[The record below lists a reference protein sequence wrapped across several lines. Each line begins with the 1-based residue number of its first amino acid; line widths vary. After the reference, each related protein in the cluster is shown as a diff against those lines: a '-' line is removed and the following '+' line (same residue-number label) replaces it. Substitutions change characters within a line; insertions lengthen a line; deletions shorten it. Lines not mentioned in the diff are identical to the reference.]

1 MSRSFSSGFRHG
13 LGRAAA
19 VVGLVATV
27 VFVSAPAMA
36 SAATVPLVGSTF
48 SISSPGSLSGTSG
61 QAITPVQFVASN
73 VDASTAPATT
83 SITWVAGQLPA
94 GLALSATGQLSGTLN
109 ASIPGGVYDVRVVA
123 TEKVVTKW
131 RGRRIVAYAAAD
143 FATRISIAGPSVT
156 VSDQTVIG
164 SGFDTPSGVA
174 VGSSGHVFVADTG
187 NSRVVK
193 MDVDG
198 SNRTVIGSG
207 FSYPY
212 GVAAD
217 SSGHVFV
224 ADTYNNRVVKMDADG
239 SNQTVIGSG
248 FGSPFGVAVDSS
260 GHVFVADT
268 DNSRVVKMD
277 ADGSNQTTVSSG
289 FAGPYGVAV
298 DSSGHVFV
306 ADTGNSRV
314 VKMDVDGS
322 NQTVIGSGF
331 AGPYG
336 VAVDSSGHVFVADT
350 DNSRVVKMDADGSNQ
365 TAFESG
371 FFYPYG
377 VGADSSG
384 HVFVAGNG
392 RVVTLDARIPD
403 QTIPS
408 VEAGQPLVATQ
419 LVGGAVDPSTPPR
432 VTSVKWFASSLPA
445 GLRLS
450 SSGVLSGTP
459 LAALDAGRYSIYV
472 VATQRVT
479 TKIGTVTS
487 VTTKTTSRVIQ
498 IVIT

>member
-1 MSRSFSSGFRHG
+1 MSRSFSPGFRHR

-19 VVGLVATV
+19 VVGLVATIG
-27 VFVSAPAMA
+27 FVSAPSTA

-48 SISSPGSLSGTSG
+48 SISDPGSLSGTSG

-143 FATRISIAGPSVT
+143 FATTISVAGPSVT
-156 VSDQTVIG
+156 VSHQTVIA
-164 SGFDTPSGVA
+164 SGLNTPSGVA
-174 VGSSGHVFVADTG
+174 VGSSGHVFVADTL
-187 NSRVVK
+187 
-193 MDVDG
+193 
-198 SNRTVIGSG
+198 
-207 FSYPY
+207 
-212 GVAAD
+212 
-217 SSGHVFV
+217 
-224 ADTYNNRVVKMDADG
+224 NNRVVKMDADG

-248 FGSPFGVAVDSS
+248 FRSPFGVAVDSS

-331 AGPYG
+331 SYPYG
-336 VAVDSSGHVFVADT
+336 VAADSSGHVFVADT

-377 VGADSSG
+377 VGVDSSG

>member
-207 FSYPY
+207 F
-212 GVAAD
+212 
-217 SSGHVFV
+217 
-224 ADTYNNRVVKMDADG
+224 
-239 SNQTVIGSG
+239 
-248 FGSPFGVAVDSS
+248 
-260 GHVFVADT
+260 
-268 DNSRVVKMD
+268 
-277 ADGSNQTTVSSG
+277 
-289 FAGPYGVAV
+289 
-298 DSSGHVFV
+298 
-306 ADTGNSRV
+306 
-314 VKMDVDGS
+314 
-322 NQTVIGSGF
+322 